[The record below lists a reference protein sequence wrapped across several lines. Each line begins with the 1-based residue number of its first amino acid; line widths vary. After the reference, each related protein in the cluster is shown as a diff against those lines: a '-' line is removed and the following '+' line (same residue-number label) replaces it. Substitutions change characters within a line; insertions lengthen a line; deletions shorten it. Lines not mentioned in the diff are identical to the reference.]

1 MAEKNKKEL
10 TPFEKETIETAKKI
24 LNYKLGAEANIVSIL
39 YKSPDLL
46 YSINLTID
54 DFSNNI
60 WKVYFEIAY
69 NIIVVEKKNI
79 LDDITVGLYLDK
91 HSKLKAKYEEYGG
104 FETIQSATT
113 YVKVENLEGYILEL
127 NKWKSVLQLC
137 KLGFPVKDR
146 LSDFVDMTIEDIY
159 NELEAQ
165 INHIFV
171 NSGKEV
177 TAHNAFDKIHELI
190 DKLND
195 SKEFGLPLYNAP
207 LLTQEIGGFNFNG
220 NIYGLGAGSG
230 VGKSTM
236 AFNYLVPS
244 AIEKGEPIVFI
255 INEEDEDKMRLELLI
270 WVANNIFKEDLR
282 KKTVRDGGFSKETM
296 ALLRKCADWIEA
308 RKEEEMLT
316 VIPLERYSVKSVVK
330 IIKKYSSGR
339 GVKLFVLDTL
349 KESFDAKTDEIYKS
363 MMRDMITLYDVVK
376 PSARNVG
383 LFVTYQLG
391 KSSLKMRHLT
401 NNEIGQAKSILDV
414 MSVNLMMRRPFDDE
428 YEGEKNALH
437 CYRYDGIRNQSKVK
451 VLLKREDNPMIT
463 FITKNRFGATDARQ
477 IISSCDLSNN
487 TYRDIAYCHVPQD
500 W

>member
-190 DKLND
+190 D
-195 SKEFGLPLYNAP
+195 
-207 LLTQEIGGFNFNG
+207 
-220 NIYGLGAGSG
+220 
-230 VGKSTM
+230 
-236 AFNYLVPS
+236 LVFHY
-244 AIEKGEPIVFI
+244 I
-255 INEEDEDKMRLELLI
+255 M
-270 WVANNIFKEDLR
+270 LR
-282 KKTVRDGGFSKETM
+282 
-296 ALLRKCADWIEA
+296 
-308 RKEEEMLT
+308 
-316 VIPLERYSVKSVVK
+316 Y
-330 IIKKYSSGR
+330 
-339 GVKLFVLDTL
+339 
-349 KESFDAKTDEIYKS
+349 
-363 MMRDMITLYDVVK
+363 
-376 PSARNVG
+376 
-383 LFVTYQLG
+383 
-391 KSSLKMRHLT
+391 
-401 NNEIGQAKSILDV
+401 
-414 MSVNLMMRRPFDDE
+414 
-428 YEGEKNALH
+428 
-437 CYRYDGIRNQSKVK
+437 
-451 VLLKREDNPMIT
+451 
-463 FITKNRFGATDARQ
+463 
-477 IISSCDLSNN
+477 
-487 TYRDIAYCHVPQD
+487 
-500 W
+500 